1 MFRVFGCPANATL
14 NLNGTGPAQ
23 QGDCTLYQTG
33 DIVPAVPIETWVA
46 ARLSG
51 AMPGLQTQ
59 NAKLQKEVEELTARM
74 QALETAAQQRT
85 SAAPGS
91 KPGTL
96 ATSAYAFSC
105 GMSRTALSRSIACR
119 SLAPKP

>member
-23 QGDCTLYQTG
+23 QGDCTLFQTG

-51 AMPGLQTQ
+51 AMTGLQTQ
-59 NAKLQKEVEELTARM
+59 NREATEGSRGADGTRA
-74 QALETAAQQRT
+74 
-85 SAAPGS
+85 SA
-91 KPGTL
+91 
-96 ATSAYAFSC
+96 
-105 GMSRTALSRSIACR
+105 
-119 SLAPKP
+119 